1 MIWRW
6 KIRLDEMAAGV
17 EKVDLLAGQGSGKN
31 FEQIPLQSGY
41 RRDKKKNDVKKN
53 KRDNDR
59 GCYVMKWCLR
69 N

>member
-17 EKVDLLAGQGSGKN
+17 KKVDLLAGQGSGKN

-41 RRDKKKNDVKKN
+41 RRDKKK
-53 KRDNDR
+53 
-59 GCYVMKWCLR
+59 MM
-69 N
+69 